1 MITLTLRVKVQKKS
15 FSPVEKKKK
24 SSSSLQ
30 KKSQERKGSGDG
42 SEEEGPR
49 VKELRKICRA
59 VGIVVTN
66 ARHMAGCSSDNQKI
80 NKLKQLLREA
90 GMEGRPS
97 MKKVEE
103 VRLMKEAAELD
114 TQNILKT
121 EGRGK
126 RRVNSLFS
134 RSDDSPKV
142 KVTPVREK
150 FSRLRDIIDSDSS
163 D

>member
-1 MITLTLRVKVQKKS
+1 
-15 FSPVEKKKK
+15 
-24 SSSSLQ
+24 
-30 KKSQERKGSGDG
+30 
-42 SEEEGPR
+42 
-49 VKELRKICRA
+49 
-59 VGIVVTN
+59 
-66 ARHMAGCSSDNQKI
+66 
-80 NKLKQLLREA
+80 
-90 GMEGRPS
+90 

-114 TQNILKT
+114 THNILKT
-121 EGRGK
+121 EGKVVLVVNTKPQLSLFDSTNQFDVVLIFNALSGRGK